1 MIEDTLAEFIADDF
15 SMDFTPRQALA
26 VKYLSRFLTTPV
38 PQAAFILKGYAG
50 TGKTTLVGALVKT
63 MKRLQRTVVLM
74 APTGRASPSS

>member
-38 PQAAFILKGYAG
+38 P
-50 TGKTTLVGALVKT
+50 
-63 MKRLQRTVVLM
+63 
-74 APTGRASPSS
+74 